1 MTAVEYKEFLIMQ
14 LICISSI
21 NVESRLEMQTHVT
34 VADESSFSAGI
45 CTFKASLQPWHLLS
59 LRNEDSSH

>member
-45 CTFKASLQPWHLLS
+45 CTFKASLQP
-59 LRNEDSSH
+59 